1 MKRLS
6 ILLLAAFSAGL
17 AVAQSDVEL
26 ERDALVRFKA
36 TKGASHVGQSV
47 RWDVPAKALSVPLRE
62 RGGLQLFVQDGIG
75 VVVAGE
81 SSELAEVRRR
91 GGIAVVR
98 GKVVAVPA
106 KDRKPGEPSHVVVV
120 KSLSYRRQS
129 RPKK

>member
-62 RGGLQLFVQDGIG
+62 RGGLLLFVQDGIG

-98 GKVVAVPA
+98 GRVVAVPA